1 MAVTVLP
8 SLRPRALLVIL
19 ATALQGCAAEP
30 PSRTTSDASADAD
43 EGLDS
48 PDGRSVDFS
57 ASPTC
62 SSTTPRVVPLPTD
75 GDTAACLF
83 QLIPPM
89 PYADDQISL
98 LLVDGVEL
106 PATEYEL
113 HGGDV
118 VELKGQACAD
128 YRAGT
133 ITSLSV
139 VIACSAR

>member
-1 MAVTVLP
+1 MAATASRSLP
-8 SLRPRALLVIL
+8 RRASLVIL
-19 ATALQGCAAEP
+19 ASALQACAAEP
-30 PSRTTSDASADAD
+30 PSRTTSDASADAG
-43 EGLDS
+43 EGPAS
-48 PDGRSVDFS
+48 PDGRAFDFG

-62 SSTTPRVVPLPTD
+62 SSTTPRVIPLPTD

-106 PATEYEL
+106 SATEYEL

-118 VELKGQACAD
+118 VELTGQACAD

-133 ITSLSV
+133 IASISV
-139 VIACSAR
+139 LIACSAP